1 MEHNSLFGQGDH
13 DGKPC
18 LRDSRDINLET
29 HAREL
34 GVLSTYEKDGERMKW
49 MHDLIDYSDYT
60 AEIVRGAL
68 LDAHDA
74 LCELIGGA
82 PEATKA
88 LAEIGGV
95 AAWLRKLATE
105 QPAWTPNG
113 PYKEPP
119 ER

>member
-1 MEHNSLFGQGDH
+1 
-13 DGKPC
+13 
-18 LRDSRDINLET
+18 
-29 HAREL
+29 
-34 GVLSTYEKDGERMKW
+34 MKL
-49 MHDLIDYSDYT
+49 MHDLFDYSDYT

-82 PEATKA
+82 TK
-88 LAEIGGV
+88 AEIGGV

>member
-1 MEHNSLFGQGDH
+1 
-13 DGKPC
+13 
-18 LRDSRDINLET
+18 
-29 HAREL
+29 
-34 GVLSTYEKDGERMKW
+34 MKW

-105 QPAWTPNG
+105 QPPWTPNG

>member
-1 MEHNSLFGQGDH
+1 MPTTHYV
-13 DGKPC
+13 
-18 LRDSRDINLET
+18 NL
-29 HAREL
+29 
-34 GVLSTYEKDGERMKW
+34 SGERWKQ
-49 MHDLIDYSDYT
+49 
-60 AEIVRGAL
+60 
-68 LDAHDA
+68 
-74 LCELIGGA
+74 
-82 PEATKA
+82 TKA